1 MSARNCCGTGSCG
14 PIEETYCRDNAS
26 ARWIVRLHLTHGWKQ
41 RLAGS
46 MSPGT
51 PAVINFIIWIAVL
64 LIVLLMA
71 VSTAG

>member
-1 MSARNCCGTGSCG
+1 M
-14 PIEETYCRDNAS
+14 
-26 ARWIVRLHLTHGWKQ
+26 VRLHLTHGWKQ

-51 PAVINFIIWIAVL
+51 SAAVINFIIWVAVL
-64 LIVLLMA
+64 IIVLLMA

>member
-1 MSARNCCGTGSCG
+1 MLR
-14 PIEETYCRDNAS
+14 P
-26 ARWIVRLHLTHGWKQ
+26 HLTHGWKQ

-51 PAVINFIIWIAVL
+51 SAAVINFIIWLAVL
-64 LIVLLMA
+64 AVVLLMA